1 MSKKELDKL
10 KKYINKNVKK
20 EFIRLSVLLAGFLV
34 MFVPKP
40 NRKL

>member
-1 MSKKELDKL
+1 MFEKELDEL
-10 KKYINKNVKK
+10 KEYIDKNVKK
-20 EFIRLSVLLAGFLV
+20 GFIRPSESPAGFLV